1 MFADIITLI
10 SRILKP
16 GAAASVRQTF
26 TSQLQ
31 KMLDKVL
38 ILMAIVSTLDPFH
51 QVDDVVMETV
61 ENKWAEKDKLRKL
74 QSGEVDTF
82 AELFTFASPKF
93 VSAVVPDY
101 SSAVNMHQDAGQQQV
116 LTLLTTHEYYIIT
129 VTLTHA

>member
-1 MFADIITLI
+1 M
-10 SRILKP
+10 
-16 GAAASVRQTF
+16 RQTF

-82 AELFTFASPKF
+82 AELFSFASPKF

-116 LTLLTTHEYYIIT
+116 RTLLTTHEYIYI
-129 VTLTHA
+129 L